1 MMKRPQLFLLVAICG
16 WTTCLFGQN
25 ETDIFRYSFTES
37 LGSARTMG
45 MGGAFGAL
53 GADLACLTGNPAG
66 IGLYRRGDAS
76 LTTGFASQKTR
87 LNVSGQ
93 LGDANQISGST
104 TNLGIAL
111 TYPSVNPDW
120 PVSTLAISVARR
132 ANFNEKIEI
141 EDALL
146 SNSLLDVFLG
156 QAQGSLPGD
165 LYTTGPFTSN
175 LAWETYLL
183 DPDPNG
189 NPTSYISAIPAG
201 GAYAT
206 KKIERSGK
214 LNETNIAFG
223 STYQERLSL
232 GISLGIANATF
243 SETAIHSERPQIDT
257 LQLNAWEFQERLSVE
272 GSGLN
277 VKLGMQYALSP
288 WLRMGFAYHT
298 RTRIAFTD
306 EYSTNM
312 RSELKSGE
320 SFDYNSPLNRL
331 EYVIYTPSRA
341 LASLAFIMGKYG
353 VISADYERINYG
365 SGSLRPTALSGPDA
379 YDFESENE
387 TLASL
392 YGLAHSARVGAEF
405 RIERAWRLRA
415 GAGLETSPYQ
425 PAADIQTNSKRYTA
439 SLGFGYR
446 ADKWYT
452 SATYRSAWFER
463 DIYLFD
469 PGLLDAGRM
478 SQSHGMVVGAV
489 GFRL

>member
-1 MMKRPQLFLLVAICG
+1 MRARLVFFGVLTSWASCLL
-16 WTTCLFGQN
+16 GQN

-66 IGLYRRGDAS
+66 IGLYRRGDGS

-93 LGDANQISGST
+93 FGDANQISGST

-120 PVSTLAISVARR
+120 PVSTLAISVSRR
-132 ANFNEKIEI
+132 ANFNEKVEI

-146 SNSLLDVFLG
+146 GNSLLDVFLG

-165 LYTTGPFTSN
+165 LYTIGPFTSN
-175 LAWETYLL
+175 VAWETFLL

-189 NPTSYISAIPAG
+189 NPTSYISAIPTG
-201 GAYAT
+201 GTYAT

-223 STYQERLSL
+223 SNYQERLCL
-232 GISLGIANATF
+232 GISLGIVSATF
-243 SETAIHSERPQIDT
+243 DETAIHSERPQIDS
-257 LQLNAWEFQERLSVE
+257 LQLNRWEFQEQLNVE
-272 GSGLN
+272 GSGIN
-277 VKLGMQYALSP
+277 IKLGMQYVLSP
-288 WLRMGFAYHT
+288 WLRMGLAYHT
-298 RTRIAFTD
+298 RTRIAFTE

-312 RSELKSGE
+312 RSTFKSGE
-320 SFDYNSPLNRL
+320 SYDYNSPLNRL

-341 LASLAFIMGKYG
+341 MASLAFIMGKYG

-365 SGSLRPTALSGPDA
+365 LGNLRPTALSGPDA
-379 YDFESENE
+379 NDFELENKNM
-387 TLASL
+387 ASL
-392 YGLAHSARVGAEF
+392 YGLSHCARVGAEF
-405 RIERAWRLRA
+405 RIQRIWRLRA
-415 GAGLETSPYQ
+415 GAGLETSPFQ
-425 PAADIQTNSKRYTA
+425 QTAGIQTDSKRYTG
-439 SLGFGYR
+439 SLGFGCR
-446 ADKWYT
+446 TEKWYA
-452 SATYRSAWFER
+452 SSTYRRSWFER

-478 SQSHGMVVGAV
+478 SQVHGMLVVAV

>member
-1 MMKRPQLFLLVAICG
+1 MKMGLRLLLLGLIST
-16 WTTCLFGQN
+16 WTSCLLGQN
-25 ETDIFRYSFTES
+25 EVDIFRYSFTES

-66 IGLYRRGDAS
+66 LGLYRRGDAS

-93 LGDANQISGST
+93 FGDANQISGST

-111 TYPSVNPDW
+111 SYPSVHPDW
-120 PVSTLAISVARR
+120 PVSTLAISVSRR
-132 ANFNEKIEI
+132 ANFNEKINI

-146 SNSLLDVFLG
+146 DNSLLDVFLA
-156 QAQGSLPGD
+156 QAQGSLPSD

-189 NPTSYISAIPAG
+189 NPTGYISAIPEG
-201 GAYAT
+201 GVNAS
-206 KKIERSGK
+206 KQIERSGK

-223 STYQERLSL
+223 SNYQERMSL
-232 GISLGIANATF
+232 GISIGIVNATF
-243 SETAIHSERPQIDT
+243 EETAVHSEQPQIDT
-257 LQLNAWEFQERLSVE
+257 LQLNSWQFQELLNVE

-277 VKLGMQYALSP
+277 VKLGMQYALSS
-288 WLRMGFAYHT
+288 WLRMGLAYHT

-312 RSELKSGE
+312 RSNLKSGD
-320 SFDYNSPLNRL
+320 SYDYNSPLNRL
-331 EYVIYTPSRA
+331 EYVIYTPSRTM
-341 LASLAFIMGKYG
+341 ASLAFIMGKYG
-353 VISADYERINYG
+353 VISADYERVNYG
-365 SGSLRPTALSGPDA
+365 TGSLRPTALSGPDA
-379 YDFESENE
+379 YDFESENK
-387 TLASL
+387 TLAAL
-392 YGLAHSARVGAEF
+392 YGLSHCARVGAEF
-405 RIERAWRLRA
+405 RIQRLWRLRA
-415 GAGLETSPYQ
+415 GAGLETSPYL
-425 PAADIQTNSKRYTA
+425 PAAEVQTDSKRYTA

-446 ADKWYT
+446 TEKWYA
-452 SATYRSAWFER
+452 SSTYRRSWFER

-478 SQSHGMVVGAV
+478 GQSHGMLVAAV

>member
-1 MMKRPQLFLLVAICG
+1 MMMQSRLLFLGVLTSWAS
-16 WTTCLFGQN
+16 CLLGQN

-93 LGDANQISGST
+93 FGDANQISGST

-120 PVSTLAISVARR
+120 PVSTLAISVSRR

-146 SNSLLDVFLG
+146 GNSLLDVFLG

-189 NPTSYISAIPAG
+189 NPTSYISAIPTG
-201 GAYAT
+201 GVYAA

-223 STYQERLSL
+223 SNYQERLCL
-232 GISLGIANATF
+232 GISLGIVNATF
-243 SETAIHSERPQIDT
+243 DETAIHSERPQIDT

-277 VKLGMQYALSP
+277 VKIGMQYALSP
-288 WLRMGFAYHT
+288 WLRMGLAYHT

-312 RSELKSGE
+312 RSELKTGE

-341 LASLAFIMGKYG
+341 MASLAFIMGKYG

-365 SGSLRPTALSGPDA
+365 SGNLRPTALSGPDA
-379 YDFESENE
+379 YDFNFENE

-392 YGLAHSARVGAEF
+392 YGLSHCARVGTEF
-405 RIERAWRLRA
+405 RIQRMWRLRA

-425 PAADIQTNSKRYTA
+425 TAADVQTSSKRYTG
-439 SLGFGYR
+439 SLGVGCR
-446 ADKWYT
+446 TEKWYA
-452 SATYRSAWFER
+452 SATYRRSWFER

-478 SQSHGMVVGAV
+478 SQSHGMVVAAV